1 MLQWLCAKGL
11 YQALSLGSNW
21 RSESI
26 QSQVLAQDL
35 FKKKKKFLH
44 KTTVIKLLLWCVR
57 HKLDICAPFMFVFG
71 KRFMEFFVVKCFT
84 SFYIGFSGKQKTFY
98 RFDTFYKE
106 TNTWKYRFFFFQK
119 IFYNQTSGLLNISFV
134 WKIDIYFPT
143 N

>member
-1 MLQWLCAKGL
+1 MVVRQGFVPSFVSWIELKIREYTKSSSCTRPFQ
-11 YQALSLGSNW
+11 
-21 RSESI
+21 
-26 QSQVLAQDL
+26 
-35 FKKKKKFLH
+35 KKKKFLH